1 MKRKSKTRR
10 KQKGGKAGKMKRIL
24 DFSNASLVG
33 AGGYGIILKSK
44 TKVFKLLRDSNA
56 CEELKKETV
65 IQQKAHTLL
74 AQISEVVIPHIWYTT
89 SEILS
94 YNSMPYLCGIE
105 MDYLPP
111 PEGFSEQVH
120 ILLGYKGDDID
131 SEWGVKTSEPVSNTN
146 PTRGFF
152 ASPETLELIW
162 QEEESSMTI
171 EKVSYIMGKS
181 LRLLLE
187 GGILPIDLEWV
198 WTNGKLGLLDFGLCE
213 LGKVDPLIFLND
225 SSWRGLANDFYI
237 PHEGNRGYK
246 EFMNGF
252 FKI

>member
-24 DFSNASLVG
+24 DFSNATLIG
-33 AGGYGIILKSK
+33 AGGYGIILKNHY
-44 TKVFKLLRDSNA
+44 KVFKLLRDSNA
-56 CEELKKETV
+56 CEELKKEAE
-65 IQQKAHTLL
+65 IQQKAHILL
-74 AQISEVVIPHIWYTT
+74 TQIPEVVVPQIWYTT
-89 SEILS
+89 SEVLS
-94 YNSMPYLCGIE
+94 HQSVPYLCGIE

-111 PEGFSEQVH
+111 PKGFSEQVH

-152 ASPETLELIW
+152 ASPETLEYIW
-162 QEEESSMTI
+162 QQEGSYMTI
-171 EKVSYIMGKS
+171 ERIAYLMGKS
-181 LRLLLE
+181 LRVLLE

-198 WTNGKLGLLDFGLCE
+198 WTNGKLGLIDFGLCE
-213 LGKVDPLIFLND
+213 LGTVDPLTFLKD

-237 PHEGNRGYK
+237 PHQGDRGYK
-246 EFMNGF
+246 EFINGF
-252 FKI
+252 SN